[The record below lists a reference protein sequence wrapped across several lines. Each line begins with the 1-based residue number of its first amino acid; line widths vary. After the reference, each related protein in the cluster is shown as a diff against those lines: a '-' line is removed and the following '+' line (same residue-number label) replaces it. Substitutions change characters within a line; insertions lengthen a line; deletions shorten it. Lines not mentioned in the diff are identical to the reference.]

1 VVRKGSGAE
10 NSSRGIVNRPGLD
23 ALRSIQFFS
32 EMSNR
37 DLRMVARFAATKKH
51 GKGEI
56 IIREDTVADTF
67 YIIQKGKV
75 AITKKFEDGEE
86 MVLAI
91 QHDGDFFGEMALLD
105 QGPRSASAVALE
117 PTVLLEISR
126 VDFSILLKKAPLL
139 AYAMMRELSA
149 RLRGTGAL
157 MISELQRKNR
167 ELKQAYRDTVN
178 AVVNTMEARDPY
190 TRGHTERVRAMAMS
204 IAESIAEQ
212 QGLDEEDLFK
222 IEIGALL
229 HDVGKIAVPDAVLRK
244 PGPLE
249 LGEIQEIREH
259 PAMGKSILGN
269 IAYLENAL
277 TCVLHHH
284 ERFDGQGYPEKIAGE
299 AIPLPGRIISV
310 ADAFDAMTSDRPYR
324 KKRDFR
330 SAFEEIARNAGK
342 QFDPQIVDTFGKL
355 LDSGVIDRAL
365 AGLKAKGKEP
375 DTDSS
380 AEIS

>member
-1 VVRKGSGAE
+1 
-10 NSSRGIVNRPGLD
+10 VNRPGPD
-23 ALRSIQFFS
+23 ELRSIQFFS

-37 DLRMVARFAATKKH
+37 DLRMVTRFAATKKH

-75 AITKKFEDGEE
+75 AITKQFEDGEE

-91 QHDGDFFGEMALLD
+91 HHDGDFFGEMALLD

-117 PTVLLEISR
+117 STVLLEISR

-139 AYAMMRELSA
+139 AYAMMRELSM
-149 RLRGTGAL
+149 RLRGTGSL

-178 AVVNTMEARDPY
+178 AVVNTLEARDPY
-190 TRGHTERVRAMAMS
+190 THGHTERVTAIAMS
-204 IAESIAEQ
+204 IAKSIAKERE
-212 QGLDEEDLFK
+212 LNEDDLFT

-249 LGEIQEIREH
+249 IGEILKIQEH
-259 PAMGKSILGN
+259 PAKGKHILDN
-269 IAYLENAL
+269 ISFLEHAL

-284 ERFDGQGYPEKIAGE
+284 ERFDGKGYPEKIGGE
-299 AIPLPGRIISV
+299 SIPLPGRIISV

-324 KKRDFR
+324 KKREFQ
-330 SAFEEIARNAGK
+330 SAFEEIEKNAGK
-342 QFDPQIVDTFGKL
+342 QFDPRIVAAFGKL
-355 LDSGVIDRAL
+355 LRSGVIDQVL
-365 AGLKAKGKEP
+365 AALKAGRNGP
-375 DTDSS
+375 GSDST
-380 AEIS
+380 AGIA

>member
-1 VVRKGSGAE
+1 M
-10 NSSRGIVNRPGLD
+10 NRPGLD
-23 ALRSIQFFS
+23 ELRSIQFFS

-37 DLRMVARFAATKKH
+37 DLRMVSRFAATKKH
-51 GKGEI
+51 GKGDI
-56 IIREDTVADTF
+56 IIREDKVADTF

-86 MVLAI
+86 MVLAVH
-91 QHDGDFFGEMALLD
+91 QAGDFFGEMALLD
-105 QGPRSASAVALE
+105 EGPRSASAVALE

-126 VDFSILLKKAPLL
+126 LDFSILLKKAPLL

-178 AVVNTMEARDPY
+178 AVVNTMEAKDPY
-190 TRGHTERVRAMAMS
+190 TRGHTERVKAIAMS

-212 QGLDEEDLFK
+212 KGLDEEDLFK

-229 HDVGKIAVPDAVLRK
+229 HDVGKIAVPDSVLRK

-259 PAMGKSILGN
+259 PAMGKNILEN

-330 SAFEEIARNAGK
+330 SALEEIERNAGK
-342 QFDPQIVDTFGKL
+342 QFDPKIVGAFGKL
-355 LDSGVIDRAL
+355 LNSGVIEQVL
-365 AGLKAKGKEP
+365 AGLKTKRKEP
-375 DTDSS
+375 NADTDS
-380 AEIS
+380 EIS

>member
-1 VVRKGSGAE
+1 M
-10 NSSRGIVNRPGLD
+10 NRPGLD
-23 ALRSIQFFS
+23 ELRSIQFFS

-37 DLRMVARFAATKKH
+37 DLRMVVRFATTKSH
-51 GKGEI
+51 RKGEI

-67 YIIQKGKV
+67 YIIHRGKV

-91 QHDGDFFGEMALLD
+91 QHGGDFFGEMALLD

-117 PTVLLEISR
+117 PTVVLEISR

-139 AYAMMRELSA
+139 AYAMMRELSV

-167 ELKQAYRDTVN
+167 ELRDAYRDTVN
-178 AVVNTMEARDPY
+178 AVVNTLEARDKY
-190 TRGHTERVRAMAMS
+190 TYGHTERVTAIAMS
-204 IAESIAEQ
+204 IAKSIAVKM
-212 QGLDEEDLFK
+212 GLDEEDLFT

-229 HDVGKIAVPDAVLRK
+229 HDVGKIGVPDAVLRK

-249 LGEIQEIREH
+249 VGEILQIQEH
-259 PAMGKSILGN
+259 PAKGKHILDN
-269 IAYLENAL
+269 IAYLEQAL
-277 TCVLHHH
+277 PCVLHHH
-284 ERFDGQGYPEKIAGE
+284 ERFDGQGYPEKIRGE
-299 AIPLPGRIISV
+299 MIPLPGRIISV

-330 SAFEEIARNAGK
+330 SAFEEIEKNAGK
-342 QFDPQIVDTFGKL
+342 QFDPQIVGAFGRL
-355 LDSGVIDRAL
+355 LASGVIEQVL
-365 AGLKAKGKEP
+365 AGLKTKRKGP
-375 DTDSS
+375 DTGT
-380 AEIS
+380 AAGIS

>member
-1 VVRKGSGAE
+1 VRKNSGAE
-10 NSSRGIVNRPGLD
+10 NTIRGIVNRPALD
-23 ALRSIQFFS
+23 ELRTIQFFS
-32 EMSNR
+32 EMSKR

-75 AITKKFEDGEE
+75 AITKMFEDGEE

-105 QGPRSASAVALE
+105 KGPRSASAVALE
-117 PTVLLEISR
+117 STVLLEISR

-178 AVVNTMEARDPY
+178 AVVNTLEARDPY
-190 TRGHTERVRAMAMS
+190 TRGHTERVTAIAVS
-204 IAESIAEQ
+204 IAKSIAWEKD
-212 QGLDEEDLFK
+212 LDEEDLFT

-229 HDVGKIAVPDAVLRK
+229 HDVGKIGVKDAVLRK

-249 LGEIQEIREH
+249 VEETREIREH
-259 PAMGKSILGN
+259 PAKGKHILDN
-269 IAYLENAL
+269 IAYLEQAL
-277 TCVLHHH
+277 PCVLHHH
-284 ERFDGQGYPEKIAGE
+284 ERFDGQGYPEKIGGE
-299 AIPLPGRIISV
+299 TIPLPGRIISV

-324 KKRDFR
+324 KKRDYQ
-330 SAFEEIARNAGK
+330 SAFLEIEKNAGK
-342 QFDPQIVDTFGKL
+342 QFDPQIVDAFGKL
-355 LDSGVIDRAL
+355 LRSGEIEQL
-365 AGLKAKGKEP
+365 IKARKK
-375 DTDSS
+375 D
-380 AEIS
+380 IS

>member
-1 VVRKGSGAE
+1 M
-10 NSSRGIVNRPGLD
+10 NRPGLD
-23 ALRSIQFFS
+23 ELRSIQFFS

-37 DLRMVARFAATKKH
+37 DLRMVARFAMTKKH

-75 AITKKFEDGEE
+75 AITKKFEDGQE

-91 QHDGDFFGEMALLD
+91 QHGGDFFGEMALLD
-105 QGPRSASAVALE
+105 EGPRSASAVALE

-126 VDFSILLKKAPLL
+126 DDFSILLKKAPLL

-190 TRGHTERVRAMAMS
+190 TRGHTERVKAIAMS

-212 QGLDEEDLFK
+212 KGLDEEDLFK

-249 LGEIQEIREH
+249 IGEIQEIREH
-259 PAMGKSILGN
+259 PAMGKNILGN

-330 SAFEEIARNAGK
+330 SAFEEIKNNAGT
-342 QFDPQIVDTFGKL
+342 QFDPQIVEAFGKL
-355 LDSGVIDRAL
+355 LTSGVIARVL
-365 AGLKAKGKEP
+365 EVLKTRREEP
-375 DTDSS
+375 HSDTA